1 MQTPQRLAVDAPDVG
16 WKDIFA
22 MSFVAL
28 VSWLGR
34 ITWMRIDGKASRE
47 EVAAL
52 LLSTKAQ
59 NAAMLSDMKEQN
71 LESRESRAQIH
82 QKLDLVIANATKTA
96 VDVARLEGA
105 KHALLPPP
113 RE

>member
-1 MQTPQRLAVDAPDVG
+1 MQTPQRLAVDAPDLG
-16 WKDIFA
+16 WKDLLA
-22 MSFVAL
+22 VSYVGL

-34 ITWMRIDGKASRE
+34 IAWSRIEGKASRA

-52 LLSTKAQ
+52 LLSTREQ
-59 NAAMLSDMKEQN
+59 NSAMLSDMKEQN
-71 LESRESRAQIH
+71 RESRESRAQIH